1 MRRSL
6 CWLLLY
12 SWLLIPLAQAAEGK
26 IIKVLPHLLDAQG
39 RTTLSPSLYER
50 DAYQA
55 HLRKHPELCSA
66 LRFDIQWKQRGSSPD
81 KLKLKLELRTSKG
94 TPAAPLTIESAVQSD
109 GWFSTSTGL
118 VVAGEQYK
126 TMGDVIAWRVTLWD
140 GEQLASEQKS
150 FLW

>member
-1 MRRSL
+1 M
-6 CWLLLY
+6 CGWLLV
-12 SWLLIPLAQAAEGK
+12 SVAQAAEGK

-39 RTTLSPSLYER
+39 RNTLSPSLYER

-55 HLRKHPELCSA
+55 YLRKHPELCSA
-66 LRFDIQWKQRGSSPD
+66 LRFDVQWKRRDSHPD
-81 KLKLKLELRTSKG
+81 NLKLKLELRTSKG
-94 TPAAPLTIESAVQSD
+94 TPAAPLTIESPVKAK

-118 VVAGEQYK
+118 VVDGESFK

-140 GEQLASEQKS
+140 GDRQVAEQKS

>member
-6 CWLLLY
+6 GWILLC
-12 SWLLIPLAQAAEGK
+12 SGLLISVAQAAEGK
-26 IIKVLPHLLDAQG
+26 LIKVLPHLLDAQG
-39 RTTLSPSLYER
+39 RNTLSPSLYER

-55 HLRKHPELCSA
+55 YLRKHPELCTA
-66 LRFDIQWKQRGSSPD
+66 LRFDVQWRQRDSSPD
-81 KLKLKLELRTSKG
+81 KLKLKLELRTSK
-94 TPAAPLTIESAVQSD
+94 TSPAAPLTIESPVKSD

-118 VVAGEQYK
+118 LVDGEKFK

-140 GEQLASEQKS
+140 GDQQVSEHKS